1 MKRFWIELDTRKLTV
16 KQEDELID
24 ALENVKCDRDYW
36 SEFYGGEF
44 TVMPVQL
51 PECISG
57 GDESKWVYG
66 KIRIEGEV
74 KREILENLYDVFEG
88 VVPFADSDPFNLKA
102 QRFFMDLIHFTVN
115 NPEKGAALMERSR
128 EIAVGR
134 C

>member
-51 PECISG
+51 PECIND
-57 GDESKWVYG
+57 DENKWVYG
-66 KIRIEGEV
+66 KIRVEGEV
-74 KREILENLYDVFEG
+74 KREVLENIYDVIEG

-102 QRFFMDLIHFTVN
+102 QRFFMDLIRFTVN
-115 NPEKGAALMERSR
+115 NPAEGAALMERAR

>member
-16 KQEDELID
+16 KEEDELID

-51 PECISG
+51 PECINE
-57 GDESKWVYG
+57 DENKWVYG
-66 KIRIEGEV
+66 KIRVEGEV
-74 KREILENLYDVFEG
+74 KREILENIYDVFEG
-88 VVPFADSDPFNLKA
+88 LVPFADSDPFDLKK
-102 QRFFMDLIHFTVN
+102 QRLLMDLIHFTVN
-115 NPEKGAALMERSR
+115 NPAKGAKLMEYAHDLS
-128 EIAVGR
+128 VGR